1 MFFFFFYHENIR
13 KQWAWGSPSLRK
25 PPYYGAWLQP
35 RRSQLHGERQWF
47 EAKTDVQWIN
57 KALVF
62 FTKWLSPWNGC
73 EEAGQEL
80 AEEQEQ
86 TSLVFFTSSPWRG
99 KGPDQ
104 RVLNCLEC
112 EVSSQWPHAHS
123 SMIVPIMLSESPGFG
138 WRGPC
143 FLGSHWIKPIIS
155 KQSSSKCYQKDDLG
169 MGQNCWRQ
177 KCMVSDP
184 KSDKGIVAIFL
195 CVPIFWPHTISKK
208 STGQKSLYFHHAVNT
223 IWFFNSSPWYRWKIA
238 HF

>member
-1 MFFFFFYHENIR
+1 MFFFLNHENIR

-35 RRSQLHGERQWF
+35 LRSQLHGERQWF

-123 SMIVPIMLSESPGFG
+123 SMIRYECSHHAQWISWLWVARPLFFRISLDKANHFQAILFEMLSKGWFG
-138 WRGPC
+138 Y
-143 FLGSHWIKPIIS
+143 GSK
-155 KQSSSKCYQKDDLG
+155 LLT
-169 MGQNCWRQ
+169 
-177 KCMVSDP
+177 P
-184 KSDKGIVAIFL
+184 KMHGLRS
-195 CVPIFWPHTISKK
+195 
-208 STGQKSLYFHHAVNT
+208 
-223 IWFFNSSPWYRWKIA
+223 
-238 HF
+238 